1 MYVDLLQSTDSP
13 QTLIR
18 IRKSNWTLA
27 ILSQISTPDDTNYL
41 VVLSTGN
48 PSKTK
53 DGHQVRSVKVSDK
66 TGAINMSV
74 WDDLGEVMQPGD
86 IIRLTKGYVF
96 NRGAVA

>member
-1 MYVDLLQSTDSP
+1 MMQLFFV
-13 QTLIR
+13 
-18 IRKSNWTLA
+18 A
-27 ILSQISTPDDTNYL
+27 
-41 VVLSTGN
+41 LSTGN

-96 NRGAVA
+96 NWLERPLCKSTI